1 MAAKDINELA
11 KRELADA
18 ASYLFFEWDG
28 SSANVLAHSFK
39 DGPKLNE
46 LPAIAKSVDNRDE
59 AIKHGLTLQGTRY
72 EVHRH
77 HPPLVYGRTMSEN
90 PEESVGIALCMV
102 ENTASGKPI
111 FGLIT
116 YMMPNIS
123 ARMVPILQ
131 QFCKEHLTT
140 A

>member
-39 DGPKLNE
+39 VCGSIASARGSKPVWLPALQNGSDGPKLNE

-72 EVHRH
+72 EVHKECLKAELSCTGH
-77 HPPLVYGRTMSEN
+77 SMQAKILHPREGRTCLR
-90 PEESVGIALCMV
+90 I
-102 ENTASGKPI
+102 
-111 FGLIT
+111 
-116 YMMPNIS
+116 
-123 ARMVPILQ
+123 
-131 QFCKEHLTT
+131 
-140 A
+140 